1 MEKAVIIGGGSWGL
15 ALALAVSRKIG
26 KSFIL
31 TSSEKRSQEI
41 NNNNNY
47 SLANIFAGTFS
58 ETILKDASLII
69 IATEVRRVF
78 SFSDAINKYSPQNS
92 KVLIASKG
100 FYKKGEVLPIAFK
113 SKINNRL
120 VGVLS
125 GPSFAEEV
133 IKDKPTALVVAGQ
146 KDLTSLTVKFLHTKN
161 FRIYGSNDVVG
172 TSVSGAMKNV
182 IAIASGIVFGLEL
195 GENARA
201 AMLTRGL
208 AETVK
213 LVKALG
219 GKVETVF
226 GLAGAG
232 DMALSALSPTSRNF
246 SWGYSL
252 AKNEIPKN
260 NLVEGIDASKS
271 AVLNAKKY
279 NIEMP
284 ITQLVEKACSTR
296 IDLSIEI
303 EKLLQRPPKFEWK

>member
-1 MEKAVIIGGGSWGL
+1 MEKGVIIGGGSWGL
-15 ALALAVSRKIG
+15 ALAMAVRRKIG

-31 TSSEKRSQEI
+31 TSTEKRSQEI
-41 NNNNNY
+41 NNNN
-47 SLANIFAGTFS
+47 SLTNIFAGTIAK
-58 ETILKDASLII
+58 EILKDASLII
-69 IATEVRRVF
+69 IATEVSRVL
-78 SFSDAINKYSPQNS
+78 SFSDLVKKYSPQNS
-92 KVLIASKG
+92 LVLIASKG
-100 FYKKGEVLPIAFK
+100 FYKKGEVVPIIFK
-113 SKINNRL
+113 SKINNRF

-146 KDLTSLTVKFLHTKN
+146 RELTSLTVKFLHTN
-161 FRIYGSNDVVG
+161 NLRIYRSNDVIG

-208 AETVK
+208 AETAK

-252 AKNEIPKN
+252 AQNKIPKN
-260 NLVEGIDASKS
+260 NLVEGVNASKF
-271 AVLNAKKY
+271 AVLNAKKLD
-279 NIEMP
+279 IEMP
-284 ITQLVEKACSTR
+284 ITQLVEKACSTS
-296 IDLSIEI
+296 IDLSFEV
-303 EKLLQRPPKFEWK
+303 EKLLQRPPKFE